1 MSSFLHQRTLQNP
14 FSNPFPVS
22 ASSSTNSKRPFS
34 SVLGPTTLL
43 ALLALVVVVGVFCPW
58 VGMPQALSFTLT
70 STSAPKWDHYTLEQ
84 ALSFVAKNGSV
95 IVCIVSQPYLPFLNN
110 WLISIAMQDRQD
122 MVLVIAEDY
131 ASLHRVNDLWPGHAV
146 LIPPVLDAEAAHKFG
161 SQGFFNFTARRPR
174 HLLKILELGYSV
186 MYNDVDMVWL
196 ADPFPYLVGNHD
208 VYFTDDMTACLDS
221 GKRCRDSGKRR
232 GTAANG
238 AGQRQTAR
246 DSGKRRGTAAND
258 AGQRQTAQDSG
269 KQRRTTANGA
279 CTAENGAGT
288 ASAAE
293 TKHTTQKGR
302 EREVRRDNRKRRGL
316 LPMLGRRRV
325 TSTHPRSDGEEAVRG
340 GAWGRV
346 RRRHRWGWSSREEA
360 NQIQWSSDETVTV
373 AGNKTAADWP
383 ERSAAWRRV
392 TERWLSKPA
401 WLAVARRDGPDPQ
414 IKPLNHSHDLPPPGK
429 KGRPYIC
436 SCMIFLHPTNEAKL
450 VLKKW
455 IEELQIQ
462 PWSKTVKSNDQPA
475 FNWALMKI
483 AKEVDMY
490 LLPQAAFPTGGL
502 YFKNKTWV
510 KETKGMHV
518 IIHNNYIVGFEKKIK
533 RFRDYGLWLVD
544 DHAQE
549 SPLDYNRCC
558 QQCNTD

>member
-208 VYFTDDMTACLDS
+208 VYFTDDMTA
-221 GKRCRDSGKRR
+221 
-232 GTAANG
+232 
-238 AGQRQTAR
+238 
-246 DSGKRRGTAAND
+246 
-258 AGQRQTAQDSG
+258 
-269 KQRRTTANGA
+269 
-279 CTAENGAGT
+279 
-288 ASAAE
+288 
-293 TKHTTQKGR
+293 
-302 EREVRRDNRKRRGL
+302 
-316 LPMLGRRRV
+316 
-325 TSTHPRSDGEEAVRG
+325 
-340 GAWGRV
+340 
-346 RRRHRWGWSSREEA
+346 
-360 NQIQWSSDETVTV
+360 
-373 AGNKTAADWP
+373 
-383 ERSAAWRRV
+383 
-392 TERWLSKPA
+392 
-401 WLAVARRDGPDPQ
+401 

-549 SPLDYNRCC
+549 SPLG
-558 QQCNTD
+558 TL